1 MAWVNKGSLKGPQ
14 GPAGADGADGTQGPK
29 GDKGDAATITIGN
42 VQTGAA
48 GSNVSVTNSGTS
60 TAAKL
65 NFTIPR
71 GDKGETGAQ
80 GPQGP
85 AGPQGPTGPQGPQ
98 GPKGDTGSVEV
109 FNRAVDITPNT
120 ALANYASYYNAS
132 VRVGNIVIVQF
143 VINFSEATD
152 WAATDLR
159 LATINSAA
167 DRPSANRTVESMLTC
182 YVNVGNMPVRHGI
195 RFGSNGAITML
206 RDYETKG
213 VMQVAINGI
222 AYRI

>member
-14 GPAGADGADGTQGPK
+14 GPKGADGANGSQGPK

-48 GSNVSVTNSGTS
+48 GSSVSVTNSGTS
-60 TAAKL
+60 SAAKL

-85 AGPQGPTGPQGPQ
+85 Q

-109 FNRAVDITPNT
+109 FNRTVDITPNT
-120 ALANYASYYNAS
+120 SLANYASYYNAS

-143 VINFSEATD
+143 VVNFDKATD
-152 WAATDLR
+152 WGSTELR
-159 LATINSAA
+159 LATINSTA

-206 RDYETKG
+206 RDYDTKG

>member
-14 GPAGADGADGTQGPK
+14 GPKGADGANGSQGPK

-48 GSNVSVTNSGTS
+48 GSSVSVTNSGTS
-60 TAAKL
+60 SAAKL

-71 GDKGETGAQ
+71 GDRGETGPQGPKGETGSQ
-80 GPQGP
+80 
-85 AGPQGPTGPQGPQ
+85 GPQGPQ

-109 FNRAVDITPNT
+109 FNRTVGITPNT
-120 ALANYASYYNAS
+120 NLANYASYYNAS
-132 VRVGNIVIVQF
+132 VRVGNIVIVQL
-143 VINFSEATD
+143 VINFDKATD
-152 WAATDLR
+152 WGATDLR
-159 LATINSAA
+159 LATINSTA
-167 DRPSANRTVESMLTC
+167 DRPSADRTVESMLIC

>member
-14 GPAGADGADGTQGPK
+14 GPKGADGTDGTQGPK

-48 GSNVSVTNSGTS
+48 GSSVSVTNSGTS
-60 TAAKL
+60 SAAKF

-71 GDKGETGAQ
+71 GDKGETGAR
-80 GPQGP
+80 GPQ
-85 AGPQGPTGPQGPQ
+85 GPQGPQ

-109 FNRAVDITPNT
+109 FNRTVSITPNT
-120 ALANYASYYNAS
+120 GLANYASYYNAS

-143 VINFSEATD
+143 VVNFDKATD

-159 LATINSAA
+159 LATIASTE
-167 DRPSANRTVESMLTC
+167 DRPSADRTVESMLMC